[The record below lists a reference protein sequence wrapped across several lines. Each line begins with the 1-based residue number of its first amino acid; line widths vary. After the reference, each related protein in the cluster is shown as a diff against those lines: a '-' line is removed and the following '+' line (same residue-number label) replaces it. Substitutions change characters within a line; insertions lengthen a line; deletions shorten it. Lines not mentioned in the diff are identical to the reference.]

1 MRIDVYDFDGTIYDG
16 DSTVDFTRFC
26 LRRHPGVL
34 AGLPKF
40 LGTSLLLATGRRFI
54 GTSVLLALGRR
65 NLTQFKSVLF
75 GEMAK
80 RFSLE
85 KEAELFW
92 QDERTRAKL
101 GRWFFDRPRDLP
113 IVIASASPEF
123 ELQYAAKLLG
133 VPTLIGTKCD
143 VKTGALIG
151 KNCKGEEKLR
161 RIEQNIGPFEIRAMY
176 TDDAKADGPLLA
188 AAQEGYIVTH
198 GVLVPFRG

>member
-1 MRIDVYDFDGTIYDG
+1 M
-16 DSTVDFTRFC
+16 
-26 LRRHPGVL
+26 L
-34 AGLPKF
+34 AGLP
-40 LGTSLLLATGRRFI
+40 RFI

-123 ELQYAAKLLG
+123 ELQYAAKILG
-133 VPTLIGTKCD
+133 VPRLIGTKCD
-143 VKTGALIG
+143 AETGA
-151 KNCKGEEKLR
+151 EKLR
-161 RIEQNIGPFEIRAMY
+161 RIGEAVGAFEIRAMY